1 MLQSLVCYSVL
12 RNRETTRGKR
22 TEQTKIKK
30 IDERQVRIMKKMNN
44 TRITKKAR
52 IGIAALAAIMT
63 MSFAAPLAANAATL
77 KDHETAVAASAGD
90 NTDAKENNYD
100 FGIDTTDVTKWTVS
114 IIKDDDKMKTLLQ
127 VSEKA
132 VQGIVK
138 KFPEVGYI
146 AGPMMEMI
154 HLLYNSENPETTP
167 GTISKQLE
175 EIQGQIEDAKAAII
189 EAMGTMSDMEKFIEQ
204 YNLFNAKYQEVSK
217 QVSHTSGFDM
227 SQETKNT
234 LLAEMVGEVKDWY
247 SSDNLVFNHIALGS
261 FLSGETKLVSGQK
274 DIYAAIMDHYSKIVL
289 FGKEAMDRT
298 EQLTA
303 DALAVYL
310 ESSSQLINC
319 IIAKRNVLLAE
330 GTERSLCDAD
340 YCKTKIS
347 EMLNQI
353 IKVNETLDAYK
364 KNNDPLTFYDR
375 TGNGQKSIIL
385 SEVVEKADFN
395 KKKPMNEL
403 VGSKALSDKQLNSIV
418 DYVKKNYPGKSV
430 QEYLTYV
437 GFTFSGKSYET
448 YLKEY
453 EKERA
458 DAEKA
463 LKEAEE
469 ILDRKAKEPQKQ
481 QESLFPEIPG
491 MTFFDPIQLSVY
503 TDWEKV
509 NAENTVKEM
518 TEFLKKDPMTKEE
531 YQKSCKVSDG
541 AFFLTN
547 RGRKNST
554 TMSSGTAA
562 DYYYKGVG
570 LQDTSCKEKENRY
583 LYISESYSTTKRNE
597 AKADLY
603 FLVVK

>member
-1 MLQSLVCYSVL
+1 
-12 RNRETTRGKR
+12 
-22 TEQTKIKK
+22 
-30 IDERQVRIMKKMNN
+30 MNN
-44 TRITKKAR
+44 TKITNKAR

-63 MSFAAPLAANAATL
+63 LSFAAPLTANAAAPME
-77 KDHETAVAASAGD
+77 KDFAMAADAGD
-90 NTDAKENNYD
+90 QDDTGNYD
-100 FGIDTTDVTKWTVS
+100 FGIDTKDVAKWTVS

-127 VSEKA
+127 MSEKA

-154 HLLYNSENPETTP
+154 NLLYNSENPETTL

-175 EIQGQIEDAKAAII
+175 EIQGQIEDAKADII
-189 EAMGTMSDMEKFIEQ
+189 EAMGTMSDMKKFIDQ

-227 SQETKNT
+227 SQETKNA
-234 LLAEMVGEVKDWY
+234 LLAEKVGDVKDWY
-247 SSDNLVFNHIALGS
+247 SSDNLVFNHIALGN

-298 EQLTA
+298 EDLTA

-340 YCKTKIS
+340 YCKNKIS

-364 KNNDPLTFYDR
+364 KNNNPLTLYDR
-375 TGNGQKSIIL
+375 TGNGQQNIIL
-385 SEVVEKADFN
+385 SECVSKADFN
-395 KKKPMNEL
+395 KKKSMYDL
-403 VGSKALSDKQLNSIV
+403 VGSKALSDKQLKSIV
-418 DYVKKNYPGKSV
+418 DYVKTNYPGKTL

-437 GFTFSGKSYET
+437 GFTFSDKSYET
-448 YLKEY
+448 YLAEY

-463 LKEAEE
+463 LKDAEE
-469 ILDRKAKEPQKQ
+469 ILERKANEPQKQ
-481 QESLFPEIPG
+481 QDIIFPEIPG
-491 MTFFDPIQLSVY
+491 MPFFDPIQPSVW

-518 TEFLKKDPMTKEE
+518 TEFLKKDPMTKVE

-570 LQDTSCKEKENRY
+570 LQDSSCTEKENHY
-583 LYISESYSTTKRNE
+583 LYISESYSTTKRN
-597 AKADLY
+597 KANADMY

>member
-1 MLQSLVCYSVL
+1 
-12 RNRETTRGKR
+12 
-22 TEQTKIKK
+22 
-30 IDERQVRIMKKMNN
+30 MNN
-44 TRITKKAR
+44 TKITNKAR

-63 MSFAAPLAANAATL
+63 LSFAAPLTANAAAPME
-77 KDHETAVAASAGD
+77 KDFAMAADAGD
-90 NTDAKENNYD
+90 QDDTGNYD
-100 FGIDTTDVTKWTVS
+100 FGIDTKDVTKWTVS

-127 VSEKA
+127 MSEKA

-154 HLLYNSENPETTP
+154 NLLYNSENPETTL

-175 EIQGQIEDAKAAII
+175 EIQGQIEDAKADII
-189 EAMGTMSDMEKFIEQ
+189 EAMGTMSDMEKFIDQ

-227 SQETKNT
+227 SQETKNA
-234 LLAEMVGEVKDWY
+234 LLAEKVGDVKDWY

-298 EQLTA
+298 EELTA

-319 IIAKRNVLLAE
+319 IIAKRNVLLTE

-340 YCKTKIS
+340 YCKNKIS

-364 KNNDPLTFYDR
+364 KNNDPLTLYDR
-375 TGNGQKSIIL
+375 TGNGQQNIIL
-385 SEVVEKADFN
+385 SECVSKADFN
-395 KKKPMNEL
+395 KKKTMNDL
-403 VGSKALSDKQLNSIV
+403 VGSKALSDKQLKSIV
-418 DYVKKNYPGKSV
+418 DYVKTNYPGKTL

-437 GFTFSGKSYET
+437 GFTFSDKSYAT
-448 YLKEY
+448 YLAEY

-458 DAEKA
+458 EAEKA

-469 ILDRKAKEPQKQ
+469 ILERKAKETPEQPVII
-481 QESLFPEIPG
+481 FPEIPG
-491 MTFFDPIQLSVY
+491 MNFFDPIQPSVW

-570 LQDTSCKEKENRY
+570 LGDASCKEKENHY
-583 LYISESYSTTKRNE
+583 LYISESYSTTKRN
-597 AKADLY
+597 KANADMY

>member
-1 MLQSLVCYSVL
+1 MNS
-12 RNRETTRGKR
+12 
-22 TEQTKIKK
+22 IK
-30 IDERQVRIMKKMNN
+30 V
-44 TRITKKAR
+44 TKKAR

-63 MSFAAPLAANAATL
+63 MTVAAPLTASAATL
-77 KDHETAVAASAGD
+77 KGNEKGTAAVAAD
-90 NTDAKENNYD
+90 NNSDTSGNYD
-100 FGIDTTDVTKWTVS
+100 FGIDTKDVAKWTYS

-127 VSEKA
+127 MSEKA

-138 KFPEVGYI
+138 KFPEIGYI

-154 HLLYNSENPETTP
+154 NLLYNSENPETTL

-175 EIQGQIEDAKAAII
+175 EIQGQIEDAKADII
-189 EAMGTMSDMEKFIEQ
+189 EAMGTMSDMEKFIDQ

-217 QVSHTSGFDM
+217 QVSHTSGFDI
-227 SQETKNT
+227 SQETKNA
-234 LLAEMVGEVKDWY
+234 LLAEKVGDVKDWY
-247 SSDNLVFNHIALGS
+247 SNDNLVFNHIALGS

-289 FGKEAMDRT
+289 FGKEAMDKT

-319 IIAKRNVLLAE
+319 IIAKRNVLLTE

-340 YCKTKIS
+340 YCKNKIS

-353 IKVNETLDAYK
+353 IRVNETLDAYK
-364 KNNDPLTFYDR
+364 KNNDPLTLYDR
-375 TGNGQKSIIL
+375 TGNGQQNIVL
-385 SEVVEKADFN
+385 SESVSKADFN
-395 KKKPMNEL
+395 KKKAMNDL
-403 VGSKALSDKQLNSIV
+403 VGSKALSDKQLKAIV
-418 DYVKKNYPGKSV
+418 DYVKTNYPGKTL

-437 GFTFSGKSYET
+437 GFTFSDKSYAT
-448 YLKEY
+448 YLTEY

-458 DAEKA
+458 EAEKA

-469 ILDRKAKEPQKQ
+469 VLERKANETLKEQTII
-481 QESLFPEIPG
+481 FPEIPG
-491 MTFFDPIQLSVY
+491 VTFFDPIQPSVW

-509 NAENTVKEM
+509 KAENTVKEM

-562 DYYYKGVG
+562 DYYYNGVG
-570 LQDTSCKEKENRY
+570 LQDTSLKEKENRY

-597 AKADLY
+597 AKADMY
-603 FLVVK
+603 FLTIK

>member
-1 MLQSLVCYSVL
+1 
-12 RNRETTRGKR
+12 
-22 TEQTKIKK
+22 
-30 IDERQVRIMKKMNN
+30 MKKMNN
-44 TRITKKAR
+44 TKITNKAR

-63 MSFAAPLAANAATL
+63 LSFAAPLTANAAAPME
-77 KDHETAVAASAGD
+77 KDFAMAADAGD
-90 NTDAKENNYD
+90 QDDTGNYD
-100 FGIDTTDVTKWTVS
+100 FGIDTKDVTKWTVS

-127 VSEKA
+127 MSEKA

-154 HLLYNSENPETTP
+154 NLLYNSENPETTL

-175 EIQGQIEDAKAAII
+175 EIQGQIEDAKADII
-189 EAMGTMSDMEKFIEQ
+189 EAMGTMSDMEKFIDQ

-227 SQETKNT
+227 SQETKNA
-234 LLAEMVGEVKDWY
+234 LLAEKVGDVKDWY

-298 EQLTA
+298 EELTA

-340 YCKTKIS
+340 YCKNKIS

-364 KNNDPLTFYDR
+364 KNNDPLTLYDR
-375 TGNGQKSIIL
+375 TGNGQQNIIL
-385 SEVVEKADFN
+385 SECVSKADFN
-395 KKKPMNEL
+395 KKKTMNDL
-403 VGSKALSDKQLNSIV
+403 VGSKALSDKQLKSIV
-418 DYVKKNYPGKSV
+418 DYVKTNYPGKTL

-437 GFTFSGKSYET
+437 GFTFSDKSYAT
-448 YLKEY
+448 YLAEY

-458 DAEKA
+458 EAEKA

-469 ILDRKAKEPQKQ
+469 ILERKAKETPEQPVIT
-481 QESLFPEIPG
+481 FPEIPG
-491 MTFFDPIQLSVY
+491 MNFFDPIQPSVW

-570 LQDTSCKEKENRY
+570 LGDASCKEKENHY
-583 LYISESYSTTKRNE
+583 LYISESYSTTKRN
-597 AKADLY
+597 KANADMY

>member
-1 MLQSLVCYSVL
+1 
-12 RNRETTRGKR
+12 
-22 TEQTKIKK
+22 
-30 IDERQVRIMKKMNN
+30 MNN
-44 TRITKKAR
+44 TKATKITKKTR

-63 MSFAAPLAANAATL
+63 ITFAAPLTANAATL
-77 KDHETAVAASAGD
+77 KGNKIGTSALAAD
-90 NTDAKENNYD
+90 NNSDSSGNYD
-100 FGIDTTDVTKWTVS
+100 FGIDTKDVTKWTYS

-127 VSEKA
+127 MSEKA

-154 HLLYNSENPETTP
+154 NLLYNSENPETTL

-175 EIQGQIEDAKAAII
+175 EIQGQIEDAKADII
-189 EAMGTMSDMEKFIEQ
+189 EAMGTMSDMEKFVEQ

-234 LLAEMVGEVKDWY
+234 LLAEMVGDVKDWY
-247 SSDNLVFNHIALGS
+247 STDNLIFNHIALGS

-289 FGKEAMDRT
+289 FGKEAMDKT
-298 EQLTA
+298 EELTA

-319 IIAKRNVLLAE
+319 IIAKRNVLLVD

-340 YCKTKIS
+340 YCKNKIS

-364 KNNDPLTFYDR
+364 KNNDPLTLYDR
-375 TGNGQKSIIL
+375 TGNGQTNIVL
-385 SEVVEKADFN
+385 SECVNKADFN
-395 KKKPMNEL
+395 KKKTMNDL
-403 VGSKALSDKQLNSIV
+403 VGSKALSDKQLKSIV
-418 DYVKKNYPGKSV
+418 DYVKTNYPGKTL

-437 GFTFSGKSYET
+437 GFTFSDKSYT
-448 YLKEY
+448 AYLTEY

-469 ILDRKAKEPQKQ
+469 ILERKAKETPEQPVII
-481 QESLFPEIPG
+481 FPEIPG
-491 MTFFDPIQLSVY
+491 MTFFDPIQPSVW

-509 NAENTVKEM
+509 KAENTVKEM

-562 DYYYKGVG
+562 DYYYNGVG
-570 LQDTSCKEKENRY
+570 LQDTSCKEKENHY
-583 LYISESYSTTKRNE
+583 LYISESYSTTKRN
-597 AKADLY
+597 KATADMY
-603 FLVVK
+603 FLTVK

>member
-1 MLQSLVCYSVL
+1 
-12 RNRETTRGKR
+12 
-22 TEQTKIKK
+22 
-30 IDERQVRIMKKMNN
+30 MKKMNN
-44 TRITKKAR
+44 TKTTKVSKKTR

-63 MSFAAPLAANAATL
+63 LSFTAPLTANAATL
-77 KDHETAVAASAGD
+77 RENESRVAAAADGNKD
-90 NTDAKENNYD
+90 DGNND
-100 FGIDTTDVTKWTVS
+100 FGIDTTDVTKWTIS

-138 KFPEVGYI
+138 KFPEVGYV
-146 AGPMMEMI
+146 AGPMMEML
-154 HLLYNSENPETTP
+154 HLLYNSENPETTL

-175 EIQGQIEDAKAAII
+175 GIQGQIEDAKAAII

-204 YNLFNAKYQEVSK
+204 YNLFNAKYQEVTK

-227 SQETKNT
+227 SQETKNA
-234 LLAEMVGEVKDWY
+234 LLAEKVGDVKDWY
-247 SSDNLVFNHIALGS
+247 SQDNLVFNHIALGS

-289 FGKEAMDRT
+289 FGKEAMDKT
-298 EQLTA
+298 EELTA

-340 YCKTKIS
+340 YCKNKIS

-375 TGNGQKSIIL
+375 TGNGQKNIIL
-385 SEVVEKADFN
+385 AESVEKADFN
-395 KKKPMNEL
+395 KKKTMNDL
-403 VGSKALSDKQLNSIV
+403 VGSKALSDKQLKAIV
-418 DYVKKNYPGKSV
+418 DYVKTNYPGKTL

-437 GFTFSGKSYET
+437 GFTFSDKTYET
-448 YLKEY
+448 YLAEY
-453 EKERA
+453 EKERT

-469 ILDRKAKEPQKQ
+469 ILDRKAKETPAQPVV
-481 QESLFPEIPG
+481 SFPEIPG
-491 MTFFDPIQLSVY
+491 VTFFDPIQPSVW

-518 TEFLKKDPMTKEE
+518 TEFLKKDAMTKEE

-554 TMSSGTAA
+554 SMSSGTAA

-570 LQDTSCKEKENRY
+570 LQDNSCKEKENRY
-583 LYISESYSTTKRNE
+583 LYISEGFSTTKRNE
-597 AKADLY
+597 AKADMYYLTI
-603 FLVVK
+603 K

>member
-1 MLQSLVCYSVL
+1 
-12 RNRETTRGKR
+12 
-22 TEQTKIKK
+22 
-30 IDERQVRIMKKMNN
+30 MKKMNN
-44 TRITKKAR
+44 TKITNKAR

-63 MSFAAPLAANAATL
+63 LSFAAPLTANAAAPME
-77 KDHETAVAASAGD
+77 KDFAMAADAGD
-90 NTDAKENNYD
+90 QDDTGNYD
-100 FGIDTTDVTKWTVS
+100 FGIDTKDVTKWTVS

-127 VSEKA
+127 MSEKA

-154 HLLYNSENPETTP
+154 NLLYNSENPETTL

-175 EIQGQIEDAKAAII
+175 EIQGQIEDAKADII
-189 EAMGTMSDMEKFIEQ
+189 EAMGTMSDMEKFIDQ

-227 SQETKNT
+227 SQETKNA
-234 LLAEMVGEVKDWY
+234 LLAEKVGDVKDWY

-298 EQLTA
+298 EELTA

-319 IIAKRNVLLAE
+319 IIAKRNVLLTE

-340 YCKTKIS
+340 YCKNKIS

-364 KNNDPLTFYDR
+364 KNNDPLTLYDR
-375 TGNGQKSIIL
+375 TGNGQQNIIL
-385 SEVVEKADFN
+385 SECVSKADFN
-395 KKKPMNEL
+395 KKKTMNDL
-403 VGSKALSDKQLNSIV
+403 VGSKALSDKQLKSIV
-418 DYVKKNYPGKSV
+418 DYVKTNYPGKTL

-437 GFTFSGKSYET
+437 GFTFSDKSYAT
-448 YLKEY
+448 YLAEY

-458 DAEKA
+458 EAEKA

-469 ILDRKAKEPQKQ
+469 ILERKAKETPEQPVII
-481 QESLFPEIPG
+481 FPEIPG
-491 MTFFDPIQLSVY
+491 MNFFDPIQPSVW

-570 LQDTSCKEKENRY
+570 LGDASCKEKENHY
-583 LYISESYSTTKRNE
+583 LYISESYSTTKRN
-597 AKADLY
+597 KANADMY